1 MYIVCSRS
9 NASYL
14 FPWKLRH
21 IEIMFKEKVCFTLL
35 HVEKFHLLTFIS
47 AYWTFRETKKWVWTQ
62 WWVVHFNS
70 SNRNGGSPMLV
81 QIFMTMACNFL
92 FITVKMHISW
102 WWLCWKIVFCIY
114 SIKQCYLVLC
124 VVSMVINRRHNF
136 QSSLCKSKLDRV
148 TDVHISKC

>member
-1 MYIVCSRS
+1 MSEVDVGGMAVEVGLSHQHSITCCWVWQMAAEGHSDR
-9 NASYL
+9 
-14 FPWKLRH
+14 
-21 IEIMFKEKVCFTLL
+21 IMSDTEKNGT
-35 HVEKFHLLTFIS
+35 HDIHWHLLNVYGDQTVDVS
-47 AYWTFRETKKWVWTQ
+47 
-62 WWVVHFNS
+62 
-70 SNRNGGSPMLV
+70 
-81 QIFMTMACNFL
+81 
-92 FITVKMHISW
+92 TVKQWTRQTILWPCRFLWAWHAGSCSLPAKTHGWW